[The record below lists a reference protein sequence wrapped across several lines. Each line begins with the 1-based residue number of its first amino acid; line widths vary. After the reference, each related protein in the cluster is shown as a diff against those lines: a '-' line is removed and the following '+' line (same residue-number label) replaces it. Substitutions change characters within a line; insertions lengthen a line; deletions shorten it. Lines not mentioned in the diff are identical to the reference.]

1 MTWDDLDFWRS
12 PDWDTVQRR
21 FNGYDTLK
29 KAYNP
34 KRELL
39 FAALD
44 ETPFDEVKVAWI
56 FQDPYPDKKYCTG
69 VACAVPN
76 HVLKIP
82 PTLSNIF
89 REYEDDL
96 HYTAPKKTDLTQWTS
111 EGVLLWNAT
120 PSCFTGCSNSHN
132 WPEWRNLTQEI
143 ISKLSAEGDVV
154 FILSGRRARDFV
166 EYVDDEHNSLIETSH
181 PSPLSSGGFFG
192 TRPFSRAN
200 ALLVEKHSKEPINWE
215 I

>member
-12 PDWDTVQRR
+12 PAWDIVQRR
-21 FNGYDTLK
+21 LNSYDALK
-29 KAYNP
+29 KSYNP

-76 HVLKIP
+76 HVLKTP
-82 PTLSNIF
+82 PTLTNIF
-89 REYEDDL
+89 KEYMDDL
-96 HYTAPKKTDLTQWTS
+96 HYTMPKKTDLTQWTS
-111 EGVLLWNAT
+111 EGVLLWNAI
-120 PSCFTGCSNSHN
+120 PSCFTSSSGSHN
-132 WPEWRNLTQEI
+132 WPEWRTLSTEI
-143 ISKLSAEGDVV
+143 VKKLSAKGDVV
-154 FILSGRRARDFV
+154 FILSGRHSRELAIH
-166 EYVDDEHNSLIETSH
+166 VDDENNSLIETSH
-181 PSPLSSGGFFG
+181 PSPLSSGGFFK

-200 ALLVEKHSKEPINWE
+200 ALLVNVHGKEPINWE

>member
-12 PDWDTVQRR
+12 DDWDTVQRR
-21 FNGYDTLK
+21 LNGYDVLK
-29 KAYNP
+29 KSYNP

-56 FQDPYPDKKYCTG
+56 LQDPYPDRKYCTG
-69 VACAVPN
+69 VAAAVPN

-89 REYEDDL
+89 REYMDDL
-96 HYTAPKKTDLTQWTS
+96 HYTMPKKTDLTQWTS
-111 EGVLLWNAT
+111 EGVLLWNAI
-120 PSCFTGCSNSHN
+120 PSCFTSSSGSHN
-132 WPEWRNLTQEI
+132 WSEWKTLSTEI
-143 ISKLSAEGDVV
+143 VKKLSDKGDVV
-154 FILSGRRARDFV
+154 FILSGRVPRAFV
-166 EYVDDEHNSLIETSH
+166 PLINDEDNSVIETSH

-192 TRPFSRAN
+192 TRPFSKAN
-200 ALLVEKHSKEPINWE
+200 ILLKSVHGKEPINWE